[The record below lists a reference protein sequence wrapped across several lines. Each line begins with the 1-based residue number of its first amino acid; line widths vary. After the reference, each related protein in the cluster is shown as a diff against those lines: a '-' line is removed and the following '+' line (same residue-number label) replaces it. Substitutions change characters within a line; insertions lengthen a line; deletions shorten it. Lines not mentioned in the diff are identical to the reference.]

1 MSDLKKQTLK
11 GIAFLGAGKSAGRIL
26 SFINTLILARILS
39 PEDYGLM
46 AMAMVISGF
55 ISFFN
60 DIGLGSAIIQRKE
73 VSKEQLSGAFYIAI
87 MISITLYVLT
97 FLLSGYASDFYQ
109 NSQVEP
115 ILQVIAIGFIFGA
128 IKTVPNALLLKEM
141 RFKSISGIEFLS
153 IIIQCVVTLGLA
165 YMGYKTWSLVYG
177 LLVTQ
182 LFKSIVMMY
191 FSGWLPD
198 TKGSIREAADLM
210 KFGLSV
216 TYSRVTW
223 YLYINAQ
230 TLILGKM
237 VGEKQT
243 GIFSM
248 AQTIADLPT
257 AHITNLII
265 QVASP
270 LFAKLQDDY
279 NSLNNALLKLTAGLS
294 LISFPVLVGIILTA
308 DELVPVLLGQNWLS
322 VVVPLQ
328 FLCVMGLFKSVDP
341 LLTQALISI
350 GRADITARYTTL
362 CAIIIPCSVI
372 YGANWNGVNG
382 AAFMLAITYPCLM
395 LVLVALSYKYFSLP
409 VIKYFK
415 QIITPVS
422 GCLFMWG
429 AIYLSELVMHNY
441 IKDIALYLLVI
452 KSVIGFVSYVFW
464 IVYIRSDG
472 INIFKS
478 VLYDLGVS
486 EKKLDRWPFNV
497 SNSNA

>member
-73 VSKEQLSGAFYIAI
+73 VSKEQLSGAFYIAL
-87 MISITLYVLT
+87 MISIFLYILT
-97 FLLSGYASDFYQ
+97 FFLSSSASDFYE
-109 NSQVEP
+109 NPQVEP

-141 RFKSISGIEFLS
+141 SFKSISGIEFIS
-153 IIIQCVVTLGLA
+153 IVVQCAVTLLLA
-165 YMGYKTWSLVYG
+165 YIGYGVWSLVYG

-182 LFKSIVMMY
+182 LFKAIAMMWL
-191 FSGWLPD
+191 SGWLPD
-198 TKGSIREAADLM
+198 TNGSIKQATELM

-223 YLYINAQ
+223 YLYINSQ
-230 TLILGKM
+230 ILVLGKV

-270 LFAKLQDDY
+270 LFAKLQDDF
-279 NSLNNALLKLTAGLS
+279 NALNNALLKLTAGLS
-294 LISFPVLVGIILTA
+294 LISFPVLFGIIITA
-308 DELVPVLLGQNWLS
+308 NELVPILLGDNW
-322 VVVPLQ
+322 VAVAIPLQ
-328 FLCVMGLFKSVDP
+328 FLCVMGLFKSIDP

-362 CAIIIPCSVI
+362 CAIIIPCAVI
-372 YGANWNGVNG
+372 YGATWNGING
-382 AAFMLAITYPCLM
+382 ASLLLAVTYPFLM
-395 LVLVALSYKYFSLP
+395 FALILISSKYFSLP
-409 VIKYFK
+409 IKSYLNQMF
-415 QIITPVS
+415 TPIS
-422 GCLFMWG
+422 GCFFMWASIY
-429 AIYLSELVMHNY
+429 AIETIIPVF
-441 IKDIALYLLVI
+441 IKEVELYLLVI
-452 KSVIGFVSYVFW
+452 KVITGVISYGFW
-464 IVYIRSDG
+464 IVYIRKDG
-472 INIFKS
+472 ISIFKS
-478 VLYDLGVS
+478 VLFDLGVP
-486 EKKLDRWPFNV
+486 ENKLDRWPFNV
-497 SNSNA
+497 SRSNA